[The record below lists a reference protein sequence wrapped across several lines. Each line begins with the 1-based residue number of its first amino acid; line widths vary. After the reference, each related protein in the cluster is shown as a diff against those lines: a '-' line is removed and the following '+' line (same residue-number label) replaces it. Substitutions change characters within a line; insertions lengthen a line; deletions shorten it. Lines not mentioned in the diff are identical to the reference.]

1 MGFFDTEFPVQFLIH
16 KTYHNSKIKYYND
29 MKLGSDTERNKG
41 NMVTS
46 KKLTV
51 TPRRQFE
58 KNVSFFNFYWICS
71 VLDAGI

>member
-1 MGFFDTEFPVQFLIH
+1 
-16 KTYHNSKIKYYND
+16 

-58 KNVSFFNFYWICS
+58 KNVSFFNLYWICRFWRPEYS
-71 VLDAGI
+71 RIRYSSLPFKFGTLLLKPKANF

>member
-1 MGFFDTEFPVQFLIH
+1 
-16 KTYHNSKIKYYND
+16 

-46 KKLTV
+46 KKLTM
-51 TPRRQFE
+51 TPRRQSE